1 MKKAQVATEMLLMY
15 GFAFVAII
23 VAVAA
28 ISYFDIFNF
37 NENLPETCYLPAGMD
52 CVDKAVITENNVT
65 FALKNNQINPVYVN
79 NLSVSGCSGDTMVAV
94 GKSNRSFTSLPNVV
108 PINGLFKLT
117 IGCPGLLAGD
127 RFESIIQISYTNI
140 ETGLS
145 NYANGEIKGL
155 VV

>member
-1 MKKAQVATEMLLMY
+1 MKRAQIATEMLLMY

-37 NENLPETCYLPAGMD
+37 NESLPETCYFPAGLD
-52 CVDKAVITENNVT
+52 CVDKAVITGNNVT
-65 FALKNNQINPVYVN
+65 FALKNNQINPVSIH
-79 NLSVSGCSGDTMVAV
+79 NLTVSGCSGSTKIAV
-94 GKSNRSFTSLPNVV
+94 GKSNYSFTELPNVV
-108 PINGLFKLT
+108 PINGLFKLM
-117 IGCPGLLAGD
+117 IDCSGLLSGD
-127 RFESIIQISYTNI
+127 RFESMAQVSYTNT

-145 NYANGEIKGL
+145 NVANGEIKGL